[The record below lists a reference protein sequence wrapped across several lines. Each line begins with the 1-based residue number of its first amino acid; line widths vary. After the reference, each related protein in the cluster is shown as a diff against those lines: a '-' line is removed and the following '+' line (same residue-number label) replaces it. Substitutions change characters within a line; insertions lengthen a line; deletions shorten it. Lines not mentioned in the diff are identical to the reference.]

1 MQQSLIEKA
10 WRLPEPESY
19 FRGLEPPEGVPPLP
33 ENLLLYW
40 HDCPHERTIISTRY
54 MLILPARPIEYIVS
68 GNQIELDAD
77 RALLVKPYLQRS
89 VPESR
94 DRYDRLIVSFEAPEE
109 ACYLPGETVMKTS
122 PESQAAAERL
132 VDAYLDGDMLRAI
145 FELVL
150 LLRELSRHPVRRE
163 IPPLS
168 TPIRL
173 ALNRINQSLELP
185 LSIKELAAES
195 KLSTSHFRRRFRD
208 ELGIT
213 PGDYLAERRIKRYT
227 RSRVTAH
234 QRPPADCWKRPTTRS
249 EKSRKPAATTR
260 STRSAVSSGNAR
272 GAPPRNGGNPV
283 SVHKKRGTTVSRPP
297 PEKPRKSYPIHPNNR
312 LRFPRSFS

>member
-150 LLRELSRHPVRRE
+150 LLRELSRHPGRRE

-213 PGDYLAERRIKRYT
+213 PGDYLAERRINAARRLLEETDDPIGKIAKACGYDTIYTFSRFFRKRT
-227 RSRVTAH
+227 GSS
-234 QRPPADCWKRPTTRS
+234 PS
-249 EKSRKPAATTR
+249 EWRKSR
-260 STRSAVSSGNAR
+260 
-272 GAPPRNGGNPV
+272 
-283 SVHKKRGTTVSRPP
+283 
-297 PEKPRKSYPIHPNNR
+297 
-312 LRFPRSFS
+312 LRT